1 MGEDGNPVEKK
12 LNCVQKVFKKENAMV
27 TKIYIYDIL
36 CIYYI
41 QYIMYNNNNI
51 LLYIIY
57 THIF

>member
-27 TKIYIYDIL
+27 TNIYIYDIL
-36 CIYYI
+36 YIYYI